1 MLPRRDLGRESRPT
15 RKISV
20 LDGLASLTRT
30 GTQLQNLPVCYY
42 GQCEHIIQVCKAV
55 VCLELSR

>member
-20 LDGLASLTRT
+20 LDGLASLTRA
-30 GTQLQNLPVCYY
+30 GAQLQNLPVCYY
-42 GQCEHIIQVCKAV
+42 GQPEHIILFFEAV